1 METSRERD
9 NREIK
14 KEFRVIKREEEKDKT
29 RHRGSEQQQ
38 PEIEP
43 SLSVTLR
50 LSLLSPAL
58 YMTRWSKGEQ
68 SAALA
73 TVTDSTLQELYELN
87 SQYKQKFGFVFLI
100 CASGRSTPEIL
111 AELKIFFL
119 QMDMKRILKISKL
132 TFLNFASVFSCRLPQ
147 VMILKLE
154 SMKKLYLHN
163 PYILTLPE
171 VGDGKDEIVPKN
183 INKHVSGTK
192 SYARLAHEEHLKTL
206 VYPTRG
212 QIYVKAHTRKVG
224 KSVPDKVNQVM
235 ASLLSIASDSTQTS
249 SSSTDPTTVDPF
261 DYSNDDYSKDA
272 RLPAVK
278 ASSSATDPTTV
289 GQMKSL
295 LGFMGSII
303 NNLAPN
309 PELSAILKSMN
320 IQMPNTSTGSTS
332 TVKQRSS
339 SESDQMQGLE
349 TAFSVSV
356 CMSYF

>member
-9 NREIK
+9 NQEIK
-14 KEFRVIKREEEKDKT
+14 KEFRLIKREEETEKT

-43 SLSVTLR
+43 
-50 LSLLSPAL
+50 
-58 YMTRWSKGEQ
+58 
-68 SAALA
+68 
-73 TVTDSTLQELYELN
+73 ELYELN

-100 CASGRSTPEIL
+100 CASGSSTPEIL

-132 TFLNFASVFSCRLPQ
+132 TFLNFDSVFSCRLPQ

-183 INKHVSGTK
+183 INKHVFGTK

-212 QIYVKAHTRKVG
+212 QIYVKAHTLKVG

-235 ASLLSIASDSTQTS
+235 ASLLSITSDSTQTS
-249 SSSTDPTTVDPF
+249 SSSTNPTKVDPF

-278 ASSSATDPTTV
+278 ASSSSTDPTT
-289 GQMKSL
+289 
-295 LGFMGSII
+295 
-303 NNLAPN
+303 
-309 PELSAILKSMN
+309 
-320 IQMPNTSTGSTS
+320 MPNTSTGSTS
-332 TVKQRSS
+332 TVNQRSS

-349 TAFSVSV
+349 TAFSGSV
-356 CMSYF
+356 CMSCF